1 MTGRS
6 MTGRKH
12 DWAVA
17 AQAGHLRIMDLLIKS
32 GACVLTADEDA
43 VTALH
48 WAVQSQHHAAVRL
61 LIQARA
67 DPNVESVGNVHTR
80 TFSATPLTLAVASGD
95 VRMLELLLQGGA
107 TNVNTAA
114 TPAYVCGAVHADSMR
129 SWTPL
134 ISAAEAFKDPQLTA
148 LLLRAL
154 ADPNLQID
162 GVSPLHQ
169 AAMTGNH
176 LALDL
181 LIQAG
186 ADCSLRCREFEDN
199 KALALACI
207 WGRPQVVKR
216 LLPFVDVNSR
226 SESGMA
232 PLDIVCSR
240 NHVSLPAGTKLLPRT
255 DSHLTCLEMLLDARA
270 DPNAVCDE
278 GRTALHATCFFGLTD
293 CARLLIKAGCDSSVE
308 DCEGDTALHF
318 AEAEGHTELTAEL
331 PDMIRVQRKK
341 QRNQARKQRKET
353 RNQKALQAGL
363 LEPEP
368 ELEEVHQAE
377 LAELGSVKGDSKQ
390 GTEEEGHG
398 SPPVSPVNC

>member
-1 MTGRS
+1 VWDSDDDDDNVGRTPS
-6 MTGRKH
+6 KPSETRRKRGSVSTFMSKAGWRCESNRCGTDNADGAFACTSCGR
-12 DWAVA
+12 
-17 AQAGHLRIMDLLIKS
+17 
-32 GACVLTADEDA
+32 
-43 VTALH
+43 
-48 WAVQSQHHAAVRL
+48 
-61 LIQARA
+61 
-67 DPNVESVGNVHTR
+67 
-80 TFSATPLTLAVASGD
+80 
-95 VRMLELLLQGGA
+95 
-107 TNVNTAA
+107 
-114 TPAYVCGAVHADSMR
+114 
-129 SWTPL
+129 
-134 ISAAEAFKDPQLTA
+134 
-148 LLLRAL
+148 
-154 ADPNLQID
+154 
-162 GVSPLHQ
+162 
-169 AAMTGNH
+169 
-176 LALDL
+176 
-181 LIQAG
+181 
-186 ADCSLRCREFEDN
+186 
-199 KALALACI
+199 ALALACI